1 MFAKLLL
8 LFTVVPAVE
17 LALLL
22 WVGSLMGVLP
32 TLALILVTA
41 LLGSVLARRQG
52 LTAWRRLQ
60 TDLAEGRM
68 PQDALFDGMSV
79 LIAATLLVSPGVL
92 SDALGI
98 ILMVPVCRRP
108 IKAFLRKKFRR
119 SMESGATGFISF
131 GSSVGGGGAGASP
144 FQGSSPFES
153 PLRGSP
159 YSGSN
164 RRFDDGDVID
174 MNSTSPPKAE
184 HSH

>member
-8 LFTVVPAVE
+8 LFTVIPAVE

-68 PQDALFDGMSV
+68 PQDALLDGMSV

-98 ILMVPVCRRP
+98 ILMIPACRGP
-108 IKAFLRKKFRR
+108 IKGYLRKKFRR
-119 SMESGATGFISF
+119 SMESGATSFISF
-131 GSSVGGGGAGASP
+131 GSTMGRGQAGASP
-144 FQGSSPFES
+144 FQGSPFES
-153 PLRGSP
+153 PLGGSP
-159 YSGSN
+159 RPGGN

-174 MNSTSPPKAE
+174 MSSTSSPKAE